1 VAFLATV
8 MGLFGSGKC
17 KSKATLEGKT
27 ALITGANTGIG
38 YETAKE
44 FLKRGKSSLCNIAIV
59 LIGYNPAWQV
69 RESLWLAGICN

>member
-1 VAFLATV
+1 

-17 KSKATLEGKT
+17 NSKATLEGKT

-44 FLKRGKSSLCNIAIV
+44 FLKRGKSLLWNIVIY
-59 LIGYNPAWQV
+59 LIGNNAAWQV
-69 RESLWLAGICN
+69 RESLWLAGICS

>member
-1 VAFLATV
+1 VAFFLATV

-17 KSKATLEGKT
+17 NSKATLEGKT

-44 FLKRGKSSLCNIAIV
+44 FLKRGKSSL
-59 LIGYNPAWQV
+59 
-69 RESLWLAGICN
+69 